1 MPLAQR
7 AAPHRN
13 PAKKKI
19 ATTLTAAALL
29 AAAFA
34 PLSIAPAHAELPGAG
49 PVDPTNGYPLW
60 YSDGTVRLQFCYT
73 AELGCLSTQPN
84 PGPASYPD
92 NFPEEAFWF
101 AAEAS
106 GGNLRLYEAALE
118 GAHVN
123 GAVVPGE
130 QMGFA
135 RLRFRLE
142 NLVIGAQYTITH
154 PYGVNTYTATDNRK
168 GAGEISQT
176 IDSGLCTPTA
186 TVACDWDGVGRA
198 FLGSYGV
205 GTTATFLRQ
214 VNPPAGTLGN
224 PGVASAVTG
233 APSGNNFVRVEGP
246 NAGGPGVNTLTVS
259 SFAVQ
264 GVISDTTDGA
274 PAMPDLAVASDTGRS
289 STDNITSATTP
300 TFTGSAADGST
311 VEVLVDGVPAGSA
324 VAAGGTYSVVPTTAL
339 APGRRTITARTTNP
353 AFPADPAAPQF
364 LASGGLAITVDTT
377 AEPITM
383 GTGPSNPTLDSTPTF
398 NFSSS
403 EAGAT
408 FECQLLPTNSAWAGC
423 ATGMTYDAQANGIY
437 TFNVRSTDTAG
448 NVSAPASYV
457 WRIGSGAPASATSD
471 EQKDMNGDGNPD
483 LVSRSSDGKLWLY
496 PGNGSGRLGTRI
508 NIGSSGWNA
517 MSAITTPGD
526 FNSDGDS
533 DIIARGTD
541 GVLWLYPGAGNGG
554 LLARQQIGT
563 GWNSMSSFVAPG
575 DFNGDTRVDLL
586 ARDSAGALWLYPG
599 NGSGR
604 FGTRIV
610 AGASGWNAMSQLAGV
625 GTFDAG
631 STTDLVARD
640 SSGRLWLY
648 PGNGTGKFGAR
659 KLLGSS
665 GWTAMSGL
673 NGPGAFDSG
682 ASMDLVARDSKGTL
696 WLYPGN
702 GNGGLGARVQLGA
715 SGWSTMMLAP

>member
-1 MPLAQR
+1 MPLAHR

-19 ATTLTAAALL
+19 ATTITAAALL

-49 PVDPTNGYPLW
+49 PVDPANGYPLW

-73 AELGCLSTQPN
+73 AELGCLATPPN
-84 PGPASYPD
+84 AGPASYPD
-92 NFPEEAFWF
+92 NFPDEAFWYV
-101 AAEAS
+101 AEAS
-106 GGNLRLYEAALE
+106 GGNLGLYEAALE
-118 GAHVN
+118 GAHAN
-123 GAVVPGE
+123 DAVVPGE
-130 QMGFA
+130 QIGFS

-142 NLVIGAQYTITH
+142 NLTPNASYAITH
-154 PYGVNTYTATDNRK
+154 PYGVHTFAADAEGVIN
-168 GAGEISQT
+168 ET
-176 IDSGLCTPTA
+176 IDAGLCAPGP
-186 TVACDWDGVGRA
+186 ACDWDGVGRA
-198 FLGSYGV
+198 FLGNYGV

-214 VNPPAGTLGN
+214 VNPPAGTIGN
-224 PGVASAVTG
+224 PTVATAVTG
-233 APSGNNFVRVEGP
+233 APSGNNFVRVDGP
-246 NAGGPGVNTLTVS
+246 NAGGTGVNTLTVS
-259 SFAVQ
+259 TFAVQ
-264 GVISDTTDGA
+264 GVLSDITDGA

-324 VAAGGTYSVVPTTAL
+324 VTAGGTYSVVPTTAL
-339 APGRRTITARTTNP
+339 APGTRTITARATNP
-353 AFPADPAAPQF
+353 AFPTDPAAPQF

-377 AEPITM
+377 AAPITM
-383 GTGPSNPTLDSTPTF
+383 GTRPSNPTLDSTPTF

-408 FECQLLPTNSAWAGC
+408 FECQLLPTNSAWGNC
-423 ATGMTYDAQANGIY
+423 ATGMTYDAQDTGIY

-457 WRIGSGAPASATSD
+457 WRIGSGAPASATPD

-526 FNSDGDS
+526 FNGDGDS

-563 GWNSMSSFVAPG
+563 GWNSMSSLVAPG

-604 FGTRIV
+604 FGTRVV

-648 PGNGTGKFGAR
+648 PGNGTGKFGTR

-665 GWTAMSGL
+665 GWNAMSGL

-702 GNGGLGARVQLGA
+702 GNGGLSTRVQLGA
-715 SGWSTMMLAP
+715 SGWSTMMIAP